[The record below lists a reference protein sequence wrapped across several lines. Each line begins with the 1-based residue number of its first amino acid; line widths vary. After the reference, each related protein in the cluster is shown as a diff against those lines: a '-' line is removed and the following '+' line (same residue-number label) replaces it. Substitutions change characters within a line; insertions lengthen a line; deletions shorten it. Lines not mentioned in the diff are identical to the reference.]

1 MENEDLDLQNR
12 QAPSEKSAMGSLL
25 HQAKAYE
32 NDEELAEL
40 KAVYANGRKAE
51 TLPEFKTE
59 RILTFL
65 ATDETPDRAGDI
77 VRVDGGDV
85 KRFMQNPVFLVQH
98 RDLPVARVLSFK
110 KIKNSP
116 TSPDGKAWIAKVYFP
131 EDDEDSVEIFTK
143 YMNGTMSAV
152 SIGFRAL
159 KVNRPEDPGE
169 RQKIGLGPWGYEVL
183 SWELLELSAA
193 AVPCNPNALRQKS
206 AQGVTSKEFAQLSAM
221 IGDALTGIKS
231 IAEKLVIKEAKPESN
246 SDTQSETVESL
257 EKHFKANPL
266 KLKV

>member
-51 TLPEFKTE
+51 TLPEFKAE

-98 RDLPVARVLSFK
+98 RALPVARVLLFRGSHHLGGLHCAR
-110 KIKNSP
+110 KN
-116 TSPDGKAWIAKVYFP
+116 DW
-131 EDDEDSVEIFTK
+131 
-143 YMNGTMSAV
+143 
-152 SIGFRAL
+152 RAL
-159 KVNRPEDPGE
+159 PSHPTRLWI
-169 RQKIGLGPWGYEVL
+169 RSCL
-183 SWELLELSAA
+183 
-193 AVPCNPNALRQKS
+193 
-206 AQGVTSKEFAQLSAM
+206 
-221 IGDALTGIKS
+221 
-231 IAEKLVIKEAKPESN
+231 
-246 SDTQSETVESL
+246 
-257 EKHFKANPL
+257 
-266 KLKV
+266 